1 VSEQPKLG
9 QTPDST
15 AARDAIH
22 IAITPVTSAERL
34 FPGQHVG
41 LIPGTSDRVTTAAP
55 HIGIVDPYLTAP
67 VQPGQ
72 RFYLCLYPQTVTSLR
87 HEWTHPAFG
96 VASVAP
102 VAAAAKAAPPRP
114 GFWRTPTVLSMCQQ
128 IREKRDHYAL
138 PILADAL
145 EDAGYADADI
155 LAKLRETPHNAGRAN
170 EAARLACLIEGGER
184 AEAVEWLDNLA
195 AELDITYNALMEAA
209 DAWVLHGDY
218 TTQYGSEWWRDT
230 LDCSRAPHF
239 WQRYEI
245 VTGRKPESETDTF
258 FSCSC

>member
-1 VSEQPKLG
+1 MSEQPKLG
-9 QTPDST
+9 QLPDNT

-34 FPGQHVG
+34 TPGQHVG
-41 LIPGTSDRVTTAAP
+41 LIPGTFDRVTTTTP
-55 HIGIVDPYLTAP
+55 HVGIVDPYLTSP

-96 VASVAP
+96 VVNLAV
-102 VAAAAKAAPPRP
+102 VAAAAPRP
-114 GFWRTPTVLSMCQQ
+114 DFWRTPTVLSMCQQ
-128 IREKRDHYAL
+128 MRETRDYNAL

-145 EDAGYADADI
+145 EDAGYDNADM
-155 LAKLRETPHNAGRAN
+155 LGKLRMVSRRNAKAN
-170 EAARLACLIEGGER
+170 EAARLACLIEGGEY
-184 AEAVEWLDNLA
+184 AEAAEWLDDLA
-195 AELDITYNALMEAA
+195 AEMDVTYNALMEAA
-209 DAWVLHGDY
+209 DDWVLHGNY
-218 TTQYGSEWWRDT
+218 TTQYGSQWWRDT
-230 LDCSRAPHF
+230 LDSSRAPSF